1 MAAGVEGMLNAD
13 VVALAGAGGRHVWE
27 AAARAYAVQMAAAG
41 CPAEAALA
49 LVSVGDREAAAG
61 VYRQAGMVWEAQK
74 VLEGAGRGAGEQGS
88 LQV

>member
-1 MAAGVEGMLNAD
+1 MLNAD

-61 VYRQAGMVWEAQK
+61 VYRQAGMVWEAGK
-74 VLEGAGRGAGEQGS
+74 VLDAAGAGEQGS
-88 LQV
+88 GQG